1 MIEIY
6 LLEQLLAL
14 DECGT
19 LSEAAKRIHLTQ
31 PTLTRAMQ
39 KLENEIGVPLFDRN
53 NKRIQLNDNAKL
65 LAGYARQIIS
75 LETEMK
81 AAVLRLEQSRHILS
95 IGSIAPAP
103 IREFLPL
110 LADYCVGKT
119 LQSEIRDEQTLLDG
133 LYANKYQIIVLN
145 RPLESEN
152 CICHKT
158 FSERLYYSF
167 PPVNYPT
174 SNKGVYFSEINGI
187 TMLMPSEVGFWRDV
201 VKKYMPDS
209 QLIEQSTNEE
219 INTIAENS
227 SLASFNSDV
236 GIRYNILRPNRIEV
250 PILDDAAAVYYYC
263 ICLKDSQIGNSLLN
277 RLQLQYQK
285 RIQDM
290 TAKNKFAKF
299 TIEERKMSDAKS

>member
-6 LLEQLLAL
+6 LLEQLIAL
-14 DECGT
+14 DDCGT

-145 RPLESEN
+145 RPLENEN

-174 SNKGVYFSEINGI
+174 SKKGVYFSEINGI

-277 RLQLQYQK
+277 KLQLQYQ
-285 RIQDM
+285 
-290 TAKNKFAKF
+290 
-299 TIEERKMSDAKS
+299 